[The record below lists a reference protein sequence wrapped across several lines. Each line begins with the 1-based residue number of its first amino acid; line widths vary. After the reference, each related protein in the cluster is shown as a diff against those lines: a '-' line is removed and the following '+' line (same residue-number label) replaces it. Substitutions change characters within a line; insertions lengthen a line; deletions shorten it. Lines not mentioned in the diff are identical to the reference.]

1 VDSIEDEVVVVRVVV
16 LVDKHL
22 LELPHG
28 QFLLEQLQLIILLL
42 LVVAVVVWVVVEQVV
57 F

>member
-1 VDSIEDEVVVVRVVV
+1 VDSIEEEVVVVRVVV
-16 LVDKHL
+16 LVDEHL
-22 LELPHG
+22 LELPYG